1 MIRQF
6 ILLFGFDRNRRFFCL
21 MLKKCF
27 AQARQDS
34 EEQIYRGEYWSE
46 SRQRYEVVKRRDV
59 ENPFKEIKEAYL
71 NQKGN
76 CLLQTR

>member
-1 MIRQF
+1 
-6 ILLFGFDRNRRFFCL
+6 

-27 AQARQDS
+27 AQADR